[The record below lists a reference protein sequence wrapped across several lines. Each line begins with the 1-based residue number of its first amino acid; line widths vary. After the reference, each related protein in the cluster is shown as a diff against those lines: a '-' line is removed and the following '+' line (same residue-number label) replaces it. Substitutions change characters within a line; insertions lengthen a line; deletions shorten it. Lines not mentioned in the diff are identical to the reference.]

1 MSKLQAELQRLYL
14 PHDALP
20 EGPDADADAIR
31 LIDADGRVRAM
42 VVELAQQ
49 AGWAGVA
56 ALWQGVQD
64 DLDLPAPAIAVSG
77 VDGYQVWFSLAE
89 PVPLDQ
95 ALAFLESLR
104 QRYLAATAA
113 KHIRI
118 KPQAEDSDPG
128 QGQPIRRVPAP
139 QGESGHW
146 SAFVAPG
153 LAGMFAD
160 EPWLD
165 TPPSPEA
172 QAKLLSQ
179 IASIQPAEFR
189 LTQARLRPADAPVA
203 LASASASVAAG
214 VTREAQDPKRFLL
227 AVMNDP
233 ATDMPLRIEAA
244 KALLPYFERA
254 LHG

>member
-1 MSKLQAELQRLYL
+1 MSTLQTELQRLYL
-14 PHDALP
+14 PHDAQP
-20 EGPDADADAIR
+20 ECQDAAADTFP

-89 PVPLDQ
+89 PVRLAQ
-95 ALAFLESLR
+95 ALAFLEGLR
-104 QRYLAATAA
+104 QRYLGAIAA

-118 KPQAEDSDPG
+118 KPQAQDVAPG
-128 QGQPIRRVPAP
+128 LGQPIRRVPAR

-172 QAKLLSQ
+172 QAKLLAGIQ
-179 IASIQPAEFR
+179 SIQAAEFR
-189 LTQARLRPADAPVA
+189 LAQERLRPAGAPA
-203 LASASASVAAG
+203 ARASG
-214 VTREAQDPKRFLL
+214 PMTGDGAQEVQNPKRFLL

-233 ATDMPLRIEAA
+233 ATDMLLRIEAA
-244 KALLPYFERA
+244 KALLPYFEGG
-254 LHG
+254 HS

>member
-1 MSKLQAELQRLYL
+1 MLSVGMPRLQAELHRLYL
-14 PHDALP
+14 PRDAQS
-20 EGPDADADAIR
+20 EGQDAAAETIR
-31 LIDADGRVRAM
+31 LVDVDGRVRAM

-49 AGWAGVA
+49 AGWVGVA

-64 DLDLPAPAIAVSG
+64 DFDLPAPAIAVSG
-77 VDGYQVWFSLAE
+77 VDGYQLWFSLAE
-89 PVPLDQ
+89 PVPLAQ
-95 ALAFLESLR
+95 ALAFLQDLR
-104 QRYLAATAA
+104 QRYLGAIAA
-113 KHIRI
+113 KHLRI
-118 KPQAEDSDPG
+118 KPQADDSAPG
-128 QGQPIRRVPAP
+128 LGQSIKRVPAV

-165 TPPSPEA
+165 MPPSPEA

-179 IASIQPAEFR
+179 VASIQPAEFR
-189 LTQARLRPADAPVA
+189 LAQERLRPADAP
-203 LASASASVAAG
+203 
-214 VTREAQDPKRFLL
+214 RETQDPKRFLL

-254 LHG
+254 FHG